1 MKLTPTQLR
10 KRADYAWQQKSQWKT
25 LYDEAYSYCLPQ
37 RNLYDGSWESGTV
50 GKQKGDQV
58 FDSTAVHATQRF
70 ANRLQ
75 SGIFPP
81 DKKWMTLQPGVDITP
96 EQEPIVRQAC
106 QDYTDRFFALLRQ
119 TNFDLA
125 MGEMLMDLAIG
136 TGAMMVQ
143 PGEGLDKL
151 NFTPVPSFLLAF
163 EEGPN
168 GQVQN
173 VYRKVKVAV
182 ENITST
188 WRDAE
193 LSPALE
199 RLLEDEPQKQLTL
212 DEATIFD
219 RDDNVWRYYICYK
232 ADSDENTM
240 LVQREMKRSVW
251 VVSRFLKVPG
261 EVMGRGVALSCLAD
275 IKTLN
280 KTLELLLKNA
290 SINIAGVYTAIDD
303 GVLNPQTIRIRPG
316 AIIPVARN
324 GGPQG
329 PSLQPITRAGD
340 LQLAQVVIN
349 DLRTNIKQIMLDDSL
364 PPDNMSA
371 RSATEIVER
380 MRQLATNISAS
391 FGRIITEAMVPLCRM
406 VLEIMQ
412 EQGII
417 ELPLKVDGLEIQ
429 IIPVSP
435 IAQAQNLDE
444 VQNVLQ
450 WLSITQQLGP
460 TGIMTANMTEI
471 ADWVGSQLGVP
482 ETLKTTQEER
492 EQAMQVTQEMM
503 TMQAQAGPV
512 DPGAPPPGAPV

>member
-1 MKLTPTQLR
+1 MQLTATQLR
-10 KRADYAWQQKSQWKT
+10 KRSDYAWQQKDQWKS
-25 LYDEAYSYCLPQ
+25 LLDEAYSYCLPQ
-37 RNLYDGSWESGTV
+37 RNLYDGSWDSGSI

-70 ANRLQ
+70 ANRIQ
-75 SGIFPP
+75 AGIFPP
-81 DKKWMTLQPGVDITP
+81 DKRWMVLQPGIDITP
-96 EQEPIVRQAC
+96 EQEPVVRNAC
-106 QDYTDRFFALLRQ
+106 QEYTDKFFALLRQ
-119 TNFDLA
+119 TNFDLG

-143 PGEGLDKL
+143 AGDGLNRI
-151 NFTPVPSFLLAF
+151 NFTPVPSYLLAF
-163 EEGPN
+163 EEGPD
-168 GQVQN
+168 GTVQN
-173 VYRKVKVAV
+173 VYRKVKTAV

-212 DEATIFD
+212 DEATIYD
-219 RDDNVWRYYICYK
+219 REDNVWRYYVCHK
-232 ADSDENTM
+232 SDDENTM
-240 LVQREMKRSVW
+240 LVSREMKRSVW

-329 PSLQPITRAGD
+329 PSLQPIPRSGD
-340 LQLAQVVIN
+340 VQLAQIIIN
-349 DLRTNIKQIMLDDSL
+349 DLRQNIKQIMLDDSL
-364 PPDNMSA
+364 PPSNASA

-406 VLEIMQ
+406 VLQIME

-429 IIPVSP
+429 IVPVSP

-471 ADWVGSQLGVP
+471 ADWVGAQLGVP
-482 ETLKTTQEER
+482 EMLKTTPEER
-492 EQAMQVTQEMM
+492 EQAMQISQEMM
-503 TMQAQAGPV
+503 MAQAEAGPV
-512 DPGAPPPGAPV
+512 DPGAPPPGAPM